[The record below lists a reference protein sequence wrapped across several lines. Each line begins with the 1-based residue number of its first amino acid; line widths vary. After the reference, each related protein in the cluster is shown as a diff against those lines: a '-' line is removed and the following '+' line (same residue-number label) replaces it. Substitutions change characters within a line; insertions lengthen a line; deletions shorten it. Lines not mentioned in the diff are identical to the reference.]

1 MKTVFELTQYKLF
14 PSPCRGLIFLTRRLS
29 RTNLRQSLR
38 FRPLA
43 GDLSSLRWICQVYT
57 MYARVSVPLQGT
69 YLLYRRLCEK
79 EWRSRS
85 CFRPL
90 TGDLSSLQ
98 FIWSGPFRDK
108 GFRPLTG
115 DLSSLHKSD
124 ICPRPNARFP
134 SPCRGLIFLTS

>member
-1 MKTVFELTQYKLF
+1 MIASVPLQGTYLPYSICAKLPKKWIKF

-90 TGDLSSLQ
+90 TGDLSSL
-98 FIWSGPFRDK
+98 
-108 GFRPLTG
+108 LTQWKVRG
-115 DLSSLHKSD
+115 W
-124 ICPRPNARFP
+124 IYAFP
-134 SPCRGLIFLTS
+134 SPYRGLIFFTGEWW